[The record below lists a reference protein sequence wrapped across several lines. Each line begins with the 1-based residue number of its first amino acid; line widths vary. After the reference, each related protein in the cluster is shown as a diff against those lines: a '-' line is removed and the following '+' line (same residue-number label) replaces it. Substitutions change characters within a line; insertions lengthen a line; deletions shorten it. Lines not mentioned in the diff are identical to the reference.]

1 MLRLSSPITL
11 SRRFRTAL
19 LTAALSG
26 LGAGTAAHA
35 QATVPLPAAPTGTP
49 PAPATGSGVTL
60 PGGAVLSPDLMVS
73 SADVFAQLV
82 QADFLSCGQ
91 ESRRD
96 ATLDEVAARVLRGFP
111 LKTELSGAQ
120 YPAKRSAQF
129 TLPKLGKVRAVAD
142 ALANQCGH
150 RVGFSRFGVAVQG
163 GRAAL
168 VYVQPAQLDLSDP
181 REWMVRFMNI
191 TNEARRHGQ
200 RCGDRLFGTT
210 GPLVWHEPLALS
222 AQMHVD
228 DMIRLNFRGH
238 VNPETGSEPL
248 ERARQHGFTGEVA
261 GENAAYDAITP
272 EQALDTLLKS
282 PGHCR
287 TLMDP
292 EWTQFGAAVGNG
304 TPTNTFANYWV
315 QAFGR

>member
-1 MLRLSSPITL
+1 MPRLSSSARLPRQL
-11 SRRFRTAL
+11 RAAL
-19 LTAALSG
+19 LTTALAG
-26 LGAGTAAHA
+26 LASLTAAHA
-35 QATVPLPAAPTGTP
+35 QATVPLPTAPTGTP
-49 PAPATGSGVTL
+49 PAPASGSGVTL
-60 PGGAVLSPDLMVS
+60 PGGAVLRPDLMVD

-91 ESRRD
+91 QARRD
-96 ATLDEVAARVLRGFP
+96 ATLDGVAARVLRGFP
-111 LKTELSGAQ
+111 LKAELSSAQ
-120 YPAKRSAQF
+120 YPAKRLAQF
-129 TLPKLGKVRAVAD
+129 TLPKLGKVQAVAD

-168 VYVQPAQLDLSDP
+168 VYVQPAQIDVSDP
-181 REWMVRFMNI
+181 REWMVRLMNI

-200 RCGDRLFGTT
+200 RCGDRLYGTT

-248 ERARQHGFTGEVA
+248 ERARQHGFTGEVSN
-261 GENAAYDAITP
+261 ENAAYDVITP
-272 EQALDTLLKS
+272 EEALDTLLRS

-292 EWTQFGAAVGNG
+292 QWTLFGAAVGNG

-315 QAFGR
+315 QTFGR